1 MKNALTLVELLF
13 VIVLLGVLSSF
24 ALTAIPKNR
33 AFSDAKHIISLIN
46 QTRFQAQG
54 NQETTKCITVS
65 QANINTL
72 DDTYQ
77 VSSTILPAQTTL
89 CFDWMGRVYDE
100 NNVSISAVVDIN
112 ISAQNKNRTIL
123 IFPVTGYAKIN
134 N

>member
-1 MKNALTLVELLF
+1 MKQAMTLLELLF

-33 AFSDAKHIISLIN
+33 AFSDAKHITSLIN
-46 QTRFQAQG
+46 QKRFHAQG
-54 NQETTKCITVS
+54 NQEDINCTKLS
-65 QANINTL
+65 KADINNL

-77 VSSTILPAQTTL
+77 IQSELSPALSTL

-100 NNVSISAVVDIN
+100 NNVSIVDIIDIN
-112 ISAQNKNRTIL
+112 VTAQGKRKQIL
-123 IFPVTGYAKIN
+123 IFPETGYAKIN